1 MQTNNDVKNPAEI
14 CKVIAVDFKMRG
26 LTHRTAGEMLGRTKQ
41 SVSNQISGKKTFS
54 FKSAQRYAETFGY
67 DVRFLLF
74 VKDSLYEDIK
84 SEP

>member
-14 CKVIAVDFKMRG
+14 CKAIAVDFKMRG

-54 FKSAQRYAETFGY
+54 FKSAQRHAETFGY
-67 DVRFLLF
+67 NVRFLLF
-74 VKDSLYEDIK
+74 GEGSLYEDIK
-84 SEP
+84 PKG

>member
-14 CKVIAVDFKMRG
+14 CKAIAVDFKKRE
-26 LTHRTAGEMLGRTKQ
+26 LTYLMAGEMLGLSKQ

-54 FKSAQRYAETFGY
+54 FKSAQRYDETFGY

-74 VKDSLYEDIK
+74 GEGSLYEDIK
-84 SEP
+84 PEG

>member
-14 CKVIAVDFKMRG
+14 CKIIAVDFKMRG
-26 LTHRTAGEMLGRTKQ
+26 LTHHTAGEMLGRTKQ

-74 VKDSLYEDIK
+74 GEGSLYEDIK
-84 SEP
+84 PEG

>member
-14 CKVIAVDFKMRG
+14 CKASAVDFKMRG

-54 FKSAQRYAETFGY
+54 FKAAQRYAETFGY

-74 VKDSLYEDIK
+74 GEGSLYEDIK
-84 SEP
+84 PEG